1 MIFDEIAVFHCIANC
16 EVSSYT
22 TMYGP
27 SRVIVSTGDIAKMCL
42 WSKYRTKKAIKGLVE
57 KGLIERASCGNPA
70 IVSYGEYTEL
80 VYESAPPTNG
90 YAISKQGFKSE
101 EWKSIYD
108 MWCRSMEEWANGK
121 ETEDATN

>member
-1 MIFDEIAVFHCIANC
+1 MSSDEKAVFHCIANY

-22 TMYGP
+22 TMYAP
-27 SRVIVSTGDIAKMCL
+27 YRVVISTGDIARMCL

-70 IVSYGEYTEL
+70 VVSCGEYIGL
-80 VYESAPPTNG
+80 ICESAPPTNG

-121 ETEDATN
+121 ETEDGND